1 MVPVS
6 GPTASTADMGFT
18 IVRGPPTEVPDWLA
32 THVIRSA
39 EPEPGAPSS
48 PVHTP
53 VTSAGPGDVT
63 VPESLPHPAAAPMR
77 TTITERHSVFIA
89 CSPGTAYDTVVQSHA
104 PDDASGEPASPDAW
118 LNKSE
123 SR

>member
-6 GPTASTADMGFT
+6 GPDASTADMGFT
-18 IVRGPPTEVPDWLA
+18 IVSGPLTEVPDWLA
-32 THVIRSA
+32 THVIRRA

-48 PVHTP
+48 PVHIP

-89 CSPGTAYDTVVQSHA
+89 CPPESAYDPAVQSDA
-104 PDDASGEPASPDAW
+104 PDDAPGEAASPDEW
-118 LNKSE
+118 LNKSD
-123 SR
+123 